1 MKTIEQILKIKA
13 VVLYILKAFP
23 EGVDYIHLF
32 KVMYFAQQ
40 DQLKEYGLPIIYDTF
55 VARKHGPV
63 PAAVVLYILKAFP
76 EGVDYI
82 HLFKVMYFAQ
92 QDQLKE
98 YGLPI
103 IYDTFV
109 ARKHGPVPA
118 LTYKVL
124 RGIEGKADLS
134 TPELKDFADSLNI
147 AISQDG
153 HQLVLAS
160 KNAECDMD
168 ELSVADVK
176 MLNKWIEKCKDVESF
191 DLSDKSHED
200 RDSLNIAISQDGHQ
214 LVLASKNAECDMDE
228 LSVADVKMLNKWI
241 EKCKDV
247 ESFDLSDKSHEDR
260 AWKRAKRQADKTGE
274 DSKITMYDMAAAA
287 GASKDMLCV
296 IRDRQSV
303 QKALSWI

>member
-1 MKTIEQILKIKA
+1 
-13 VVLYILKAFP
+13 
-23 EGVDYIHLF
+23 
-32 KVMYFAQQ
+32 
-40 DQLKEYGLPIIYDTF
+40 
-55 VARKHGPV
+55 
-63 PAAVVLYILKAFP
+63 
-76 EGVDYI
+76 
-82 HLFKVMYFAQ
+82 MYFAQ

-134 TPELKDFADSLNI
+134 SPELKDFADSLNI

-176 MLNKWIEKCKDVESF
+176 MLD
-191 DLSDKSHED
+191 
-200 RDSLNIAISQDGHQ
+200 
-214 LVLASKNAECDMDE
+214 
-228 LSVADVKMLNKWI
+228 KWI

-287 GASKDMLCV
+287 GASKDMLCI

>member
-40 DQLKEYGLPIIYDTF
+40 DQLKEYGLPI
-55 VARKHGPV
+55 
-63 PAAVVLYILKAFP
+63 
-76 EGVDYI
+76 
-82 HLFKVMYFAQ
+82 M
-92 QDQLKE
+92 
-98 YGLPI
+98 
-103 IYDTFV
+103 YDTFV

-147 AISQDG
+147 AISQ
-153 HQLVLAS
+153 
-160 KNAECDMD
+160 E
-168 ELSVADVK
+168 
-176 MLNKWIEKCKDVESF
+176 
-191 DLSDKSHED
+191 
-200 RDSLNIAISQDGHQ
+200 
-214 LVLASKNAECDMDE
+214 
-228 LSVADVKMLNKWI
+228 LNKWI

>member
-1 MKTIEQILKIKA
+1 MKTIDQILKIK
-13 VVLYILKAFP
+13 
-23 EGVDYIHLF
+23 
-32 KVMYFAQQ
+32 
-40 DQLKEYGLPIIYDTF
+40 
-55 VARKHGPV
+55 
-63 PAAVVLYILKAFP
+63 AVVLYILKAFP

-160 KNAECDMD
+160 
-168 ELSVADVK
+168 
-176 MLNKWIEKCKDVESF
+176 
-191 DLSDKSHED
+191 
-200 RDSLNIAISQDGHQ
+200 
-214 LVLASKNAECDMDE
+214 
-228 LSVADVKMLNKWI
+228 
-241 EKCKDV
+241 
-247 ESFDLSDKSHEDR
+247 
-260 AWKRAKRQADKTGE
+260 
-274 DSKITMYDMAAAA
+274 
-287 GASKDMLCV
+287 
-296 IRDRQSV
+296 
-303 QKALSWI
+303 

>member
-1 MKTIEQILKIKA
+1 MLICEICGTLEHKAKTPPKIWRFQRKPLYLQEKGDTIMKTIDQILKIKA

-40 DQLKEYGLPIIYDTF
+40 DQLKEYGLPI
-55 VARKHGPV
+55 
-63 PAAVVLYILKAFP
+63 
-76 EGVDYI
+76 
-82 HLFKVMYFAQ
+82 M
-92 QDQLKE
+92 
-98 YGLPI
+98 
-103 IYDTFV
+103 YDTFV

-134 TPELKDFADSLNI
+134 SPELKDFADSLNI

-176 MLNKWIEKCKDVESF
+176 MLD
-191 DLSDKSHED
+191 
-200 RDSLNIAISQDGHQ
+200 
-214 LVLASKNAECDMDE
+214 
-228 LSVADVKMLNKWI
+228 KWI

-287 GASKDMLCV
+287 GASKDMLCI

>member
-1 MKTIEQILKIKA
+1 MKTIDQILKIK
-13 VVLYILKAFP
+13 
-23 EGVDYIHLF
+23 
-32 KVMYFAQQ
+32 
-40 DQLKEYGLPIIYDTF
+40 
-55 VARKHGPV
+55 
-63 PAAVVLYILKAFP
+63 AVVLYILKAFP

-134 TPELKDFADSLNI
+134 TPELNDFADSLNI

-160 KNAECDMD
+160 KNAEYDMD

-176 MLNKWIEKCKDVESF
+176 MLD
-191 DLSDKSHED
+191 
-200 RDSLNIAISQDGHQ
+200 
-214 LVLASKNAECDMDE
+214 
-228 LSVADVKMLNKWI
+228 KWI